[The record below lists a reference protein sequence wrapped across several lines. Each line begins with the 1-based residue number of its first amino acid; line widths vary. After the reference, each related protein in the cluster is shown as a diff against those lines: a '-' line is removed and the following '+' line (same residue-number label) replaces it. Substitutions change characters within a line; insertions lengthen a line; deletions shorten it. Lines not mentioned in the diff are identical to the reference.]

1 MNDLARDL
9 ASTARLPLPTRAGA
23 LSFWLRSRAFIL
35 LRALRDLGDR
45 SHRRWP
51 RGHAL
56 AEAAVL
62 AESRTPLWRDGR
74 GDEFALVAGKVH
86 NLRVALRAFD
96 GVVVPA
102 GATLSFW
109 RQLGRPTALRGFVR
123 GRELRGGCIV
133 PVVAGGLC
141 QLSNALADVA
151 ARAGIA
157 FVERHAHSARV
168 GDDGAI
174 DATVFWNYVDLR
186 LRAAHA
192 WRLEVQLGADALV
205 VRVRADMP
213 VRAAPDDDG
222 GASLRSR
229 AVRPLR
235 GCLTCAEAACF
246 RHEPSLRA
254 AHAREAW
261 LLDAWTPEFAAHLA
275 TRTGAD
281 DVDRHAPPT
290 GAQWR
295 QPWRSQPRNWVGARA
310 LRAASL
316 RRLAWLRW
324 NAHAQ
329 GRRQA
334 AIVDGERWIAAA
346 FARRLRPEH
355 DRLVLAQG
363 ALPHLHRLG
372 VLGGRRYRVLANAL
386 PMAEIERRLDAAR
399 RGAGE
404 AAAATLA
411 DFRVDAALRE
421 AEQLALHG
429 AEAIVTAHAEVA
441 RYWRARGVT
450 VQQLSWSMPAVAPR
464 GAVARPGAPLVVFA
478 ASALA
483 RKGAYELAAALRGLR
498 VRLRVL
504 GSRSADATLWQGIEV
519 EHAGYASDWL
529 EQACV
534 VVLPAHV
541 EHAPRALL
549 RALAAGVPVV
559 ATPACG
565 IDATPH
571 LELVPAGDVE
581 ALRRAIMDRTV
592 EAH

>member
-1 MNDLARDL
+1 MNDLARDV
-9 ASTARLPLPTRAGA
+9 ASTGRPPLPTRVGA
-23 LSFWLRSRAFIL
+23 LSFWLRSRGLIL
-35 LRALRDLGDR
+35 LRAVRNLGDR
-45 SHRRWP
+45 SRRRWP
-51 RGHAL
+51 RRDAL
-56 AEAAVL
+56 ADAVVL
-62 AESRTPLWRDGR
+62 AESRTPLWRDDR
-74 GDEFALVAGKVH
+74 DDEFALVAGKVH
-86 NLRVALRAFD
+86 NLRVAIRAFD

-102 GATLSFW
+102 GATLGFW
-109 RQLGRPTALRGFVR
+109 RQLGRPSAMRGFVR

-151 ARAGIA
+151 ARSGLA
-157 FVERHAHSARV
+157 FVERHAHSARI
-168 GDDGAI
+168 GDGAI

-192 WRLEVQLGADALV
+192 WRIEAELTADELV
-205 VRVRADMP
+205 VRVRADALAGGRTP
-213 VRAAPDDDG
+213 TPAATP
-222 GASLRSR
+222 SRSR
-229 AVRPLR
+229 DTPAALR
-235 GCLTCAEAACF
+235 GCYTCEEVACF
-246 RHEPSLRA
+246 RHDPSLRG

-261 LLDAWTPEFAAHLA
+261 LLDGWTPEFETHLA
-275 TRTGAD
+275 ARD
-281 DVDRHAPPT
+281 DASGIDRYAPPT
-290 GAQWR
+290 AAQWR
-295 QPWRSQPRNWVGARA
+295 HPWRMQPNAWTGTRA

-316 RRLAWLRW
+316 RRIAWLRW

-334 AIVDGERWIAAA
+334 AIVDGERWLAAA
-346 FARRLRPEH
+346 FACRLRPEH
-355 DRLVLAQG
+355 DRLLVAQG
-363 ALPHLHRLG
+363 TLPHLHRLG

-386 PMAEIERRLDAAR
+386 PMDEIERRLDVAR
-399 RGAGE
+399 CGASE

-421 AEQLALHG
+421 AEAIALHG
-429 AEAIVTAHAEVA
+429 ADMVVTAHADVA
-441 RYWRARGVT
+441 RYWRVRGVK
-450 VQQLSWSMPAVAPR
+450 VQQLPWCMPTVAPR
-464 GAVARPGAPLVVFA
+464 VALADAGAPLIVFA

-483 RKGAYELAAALRGLR
+483 RKGAYELAAALRGLP

-504 GSRSADATLWQGIEV
+504 GSRSSDTSLWHGIEV

-529 EQACV
+529 AQARV

-565 IDATPH
+565 IEARPG
-571 LELVPAGDVE
+571 LQLVPAGDVD
-581 ALRRAIMDRTV
+581 ALRKAITAALT
-592 EAH
+592 ETA